1 MKKLIGDS
9 WESVGFSVRCKC
21 LLNRHV
27 MALI

>member
-9 WESVGFSVRCKC
+9 WGSVGFSVRCKC